1 MCSSDLSGGVGLAAG
16 RAFLP
21 IRTEMIRKARTK
33 KLKNQFRDMLEAF
46 STSLGT
52 GKTVWESFHAVYEDL
67 KVQYEEDAFILKE
80 LEVILACM
88 ANNVALEKPLK
99 DFGFRSGVED
109 IASFASVFQIS
120 SLKGGDTKDVIRNTH
135 AILSDKMEIAEEIE
149 TMVTGAK
156 SEQYMM
162 LVMPVLLIGMIK
174 MMSEDFAANFAT
186 LSGIIATTVGIGMFI
201 IAYLIGRKVLDIHV

>member
-1 MCSSDLSGGVGLAAG
+1 
-16 RAFLP
+16 
-21 IRTEMIRKARTK
+21 
-33 KLKNQFRDMLEAF
+33 
-46 STSLGT
+46 
-52 GKTVWESFHAVYEDL
+52 
-67 KVQYEEDAFILKE
+67 
-80 LEVILACM
+80 
-88 ANNVALEKPLK
+88 
-99 DFGFRSGVED
+99 
-109 IASFASVFQIS
+109 
-120 SLKGGDTKDVIRNTH
+120 
-135 AILSDKMEIAEEIE
+135 MEIAEEIE

>member
-1 MCSSDLSGGVGLAAG
+1 M
-16 RAFLP
+16 
-21 IRTEMIRKARTK
+21 
-33 KLKNQFRDMLEAF
+33 
-46 STSLGT
+46 
-52 GKTVWESFHAVYEDL
+52 
-67 KVQYEEDAFILKE
+67 
-80 LEVILACM
+80 ILACM

-156 SEQYMM
+156 SEHYML